1 MMLLKKAYM
10 YILGTVDITVEGFFI
25 ERFIN
30 CCNSKNI
37 ILWSSNIEKGTILK
51 VKVLKS
57 DFKKLKSIA
66 RKTNCRIS
74 LEKRNGLP
82 FVIKKY
88 RKRKYFAIALLV
100 IAIFCFFVTRFI
112 WNIEVIGNEKMSKEE
127 IISELGN
134 YGIEIGK
141 RKSNFDIEKVKNEI
155 RLKHNEI
162 SWIGIDVKGTNV
174 IVKVVEAIEKPEIID
189 ENTPCNIIA
198 DKTGIISKMIIRNGT
213 ARKNVGDEV
222 LEGDLLVEGIMEE
235 KYTGIREVHSDAD
248 IFILKKYEKEKKEP
262 FVQLIKDKTG
272 NEQNY
277 VEIYINKFKIFF
289 NKGVPKF
296 KKCDTIRAYK
306 KVKLFSNYY
315 IPMEIVKVT
324 NFEIEETQKNY
335 TELELTEKITKELE
349 EELNQNLNIS
359 DFSNVREETTSSADE
374 SGVTVKLVYLLEEKI
389 GTKDLGKE

>member
-1 MMLLKKAYM
+1 MLLKNAYM

-25 ERFIN
+25 EKFIN
-30 CCNSKNI
+30 ICNSENI
-37 ILWSSNIEKGTILK
+37 ILWSSVIEKGTILRAK
-51 VKVLKS
+51 INKA
-57 DFKKLKSIA
+57 DFKKIRHIA
-66 RKTNCRIS
+66 KKTNCRVV
-74 LEKRNGLP
+74 LNRKNGLP

-88 RKRKYFAIALLV
+88 RKRKIFAISFLV
-100 IAIFCFFVTRFI
+100 IAIFCFSITRFV
-112 WNIEVIGNEKMSKEE
+112 WNIEVTGNEKMSKEE

-134 YGIEIGK
+134 YGIAVGK
-141 RKSNFDIEKVKNEI
+141 LKSNFNIEEIKNEM
-155 RLKHNEI
+155 RLNHGNI
-162 SWIGIDVKGTNV
+162 SWIGIDIKGTNV
-174 IVKVVEAIEKPEIID
+174 IVKVVEAIEEPEIID
-189 ENTPCNIIA
+189 ENTPCNIVA
-198 DKTGIISKMIIRNGT
+198 EKSGTISKMIIRNGT

-222 LEGDLLVEGIMEE
+222 SEGDLLVEGVMEG
-235 KYTGIREVHSDAD
+235 KYTGQREVHSDAD
-248 IFILKKYEKEKKEP
+248 IYILKKYEKEKKEP
-262 FVQLIKDKTG
+262 FVQQIKEKTG
-272 NEQNY
+272 NEENY
-277 VEIYINKFKIFF
+277 VEIYINNFKIFF

-359 DFSNVREETTSSADE
+359 DFSNIRQEVTTEADE
-374 SGVTVKLVYLLEEKI
+374 SGLTVKVVYLLEEKI